1 MPFPI
6 LQIANYDILLAKFN
20 SKRSGLKC
28 QTRSRDKASSQSEE
42 NPKKKKKLIAHHIF
56 LIVQCFPFMNNLP
69 NNVIED
75 YYFIPRGNNRVHI
88 LTTQKL
94 AIARNGGVR
103 G

>member
-1 MPFPI
+1 MSNKI
-6 LQIANYDILLAKFN
+6 KRQSKFTVRR
-20 SKRSGLKC
+20 K
-28 QTRSRDKASSQSEE
+28 
-42 NPKKKKKLIAHHIF
+42 PKKKKKLIAHHIF

>member
-42 NPKKKKKLIAHHIF
+42 NPKKKKTYCTSH
-56 LIVQCFPFMNNLP
+56 LP
-69 NNVIED
+69 HCSVFSIYE
-75 YYFIPRGNNRVHI
+75 
-88 LTTQKL
+88 
-94 AIARNGGVR
+94 
-103 G
+103 